1 MNPGTANF
9 ISTSALCQIDVVAF
23 ARSIYN
29 RLPSLLDIEL
39 RTFIHRDFRWRKA
52 DPVLTMTA
60 SANGDDYDD
69 EASLQTLTP
78 ATMLI
83 VDR

>member
-9 ISTSALCQIDVVAF
+9 ISTSAFDRIDVVTF

-29 RLPSLLDIEL
+29 RLPSFLDIEL
-39 RTFIHRDFRWRKA
+39 RAFIHRDFRWRTA
-52 DPVLTMTA
+52 DPVLIMTA
-60 SANGDDYDD
+60 SANGDEYDD